1 MRLRCASIMT
11 VLGAVTFGSCG
22 MPSSI
27 AWGQGTHAQ
36 VAGMPAGSAPA
47 ANVPAANVPA
57 ANTPTGVTVRLDAI
71 DAVPRRAA
79 PEKPA
84 PAKPPRAA
92 ARKADTQAQTRTI
105 FIDEQSSWIA
115 PAAAAQPVIDT
126 PGFLQCVPYARMVSG
141 IGLRGDA
148 WTWWE
153 KATGTYAR
161 GNHPEPGAVLAFP
174 GIERMPLGHV
184 AVVTHVLSARKI
196 LIDHANWPTATTPH
210 GAISREILVLD
221 VSPANDWTEVRVQF
235 GTGGPLGGAYPTH
248 GFIYGWSEAGVQI
261 ARPAF
266 SLQYALWSPVAPTW
280 RMFNPIAY
288 SWALPAGARPKAYA
302 ALSRPPGGSGQ
313 GSAGPGVARSTPGK
327 PALLLSSAGP
337 ALNGS
342 ALGQTLGVNR
352 LDVGPGARPRMD
364 LKRFVLQ

>member
-1 MRLRCASIMT
+1 MRLRCDSAIAI
-11 VLGAVTFGSCG
+11 LGAVTVLSCAMPFPAAWAQGVRAQDGGTQG
-22 MPSSI
+22 M
-27 AWGQGTHAQ
+27 GK
-36 VAGMPAGSAPA
+36 SAPGASASNTGASA
-47 ANVPAANVPA
+47 AVSPS
-57 ANTPTGVTVRLDAI
+57 TGVTIRLDAI
-71 DAVPRRAA
+71 DAVPARIEPIRPVPIKPIRAA
-79 PEKPA
+79 SRKPEPA
-84 PAKPPRAA
+84 R
-92 ARKADTQAQTRTI
+92 QTHTA
-105 FIDEQSSWIA
+105 FLDEQSSWIA

-148 WTWWE
+148 WTWWD

-210 GAISREILVLD
+210 GAVSREILVLD
-221 VSPANDWTEVRVQF
+221 VSSANDWTEVRVQF
-235 GTGGPLGGAYPTH
+235 GTGGPLGAAYPTH

-266 SLQYALWSPVAPTW
+266 SLQYALWSPIAPTW

-288 SWALPAGARPKAYA
+288 SWALPKAAQPKAYA
-302 ALSRPPGGSGQ
+302 ALRLPGGAS
-313 GSAGPGVARSTPGK
+313 PARSPHAR
-327 PALLLSSAGP
+327 PALILGSSAGA
-337 ALNGS
+337 ALTGS

-352 LDVGPGARPRMD
+352 LDVGPGARPRME
-364 LKRFVLQ
+364 LNRFVLQ

>member
-1 MRLRCASIMT
+1 MRFRCDSMIAI
-11 VLGAVTFGSCG
+11 LGAVTVLSCF
-22 MPSSI
+22 MPFPA
-27 AWGQGTHAQ
+27 AWAQGAGAQ
-36 VAGMPAGSAPA
+36 GVGKSAPGASTSNTGASA
-47 ANVPAANVPA
+47 AVSPS
-57 ANTPTGVTVRLDAI
+57 TDVTIRLDAI
-71 DAVPRRAA
+71 DAVPARAEPIKSSPVKPTRAA
-79 PEKPA
+79 SRKPEPA
-84 PAKPPRAA
+84 R
-92 ARKADTQAQTRTI
+92 QAHTA
-105 FIDEQSSWIA
+105 FLDEQSSWIA

-148 WTWWE
+148 WTWWD
-153 KATGTYAR
+153 KATGTSAR

-221 VSPANDWTEVRVQF
+221 VSSANDWTEVRVQF

-261 ARPAF
+261 ARPTF

-302 ALSRPPGGSGQ
+302 TLSRPPGGSGQ
-313 GSAGPGVARSTPGK
+313 GSAGPGAVRGTPGK
-327 PALLLSSAGP
+327 PGLLLGSAGP